1 MKFLGTK
8 YCGQESSICY
18 IDTDSNSFIAL
29 QSDRVSR
36 LKKDNFDINKTLTYL
51 KKRKLISNKIDIV
64 AVPFSDFSGQDAIL
78 EMQGPTYFW
87 LKKETIKRKIVKPR
101 YFKDLNKIGLKNKL
115 FYLLNFKWIVNQ
127 ILFLIFD
134 NFRNIKR
141 MNFYYVKKAIN
152 HIFKTNNIK
161 IKHLE
166 FYNHHLCHAASA
178 LIQYN
183 FDRKKINYIFVLD
196 EHGDRSHSSFYKW
209 DKEKFNLISS
219 SKIIKFKKNNKTYVT
234 SIGSVYSSFTEALG
248 LRRSTDEG
256 KVEAL
261 AAYGKPDKN
270 LLETLN
276 NIIKVNKDKLIFEV
290 DTSLY
295 KQHLT
300 VDKLKETLKTMN
312 NKNFAATIQN
322 FLEQIVLDLLK
333 TAKIKFN
340 FHELFVAGGVFA
352 NVILSYKVYE
362 NLKLNRIN
370 VVPYMGD
377 EGASVGAGVLSM
389 MKEKKDLNFLSL
401 KIMPYLGSKYSEND
415 IKKTL
420 YNFSEKVDFIKL
432 NNDEIIEHASKAL
445 IKNKV
450 ICTFMGRMEHGP
462 RALGNR
468 SILANPFFKETRDK
482 INLQIKKRPWYQPLC
497 PTILEEDREE
507 IFENSF
513 NHKFMSTAFKAKEN
527 FKEIIPS
534 ALHVDLTA
542 RPQFVEKEDNSF
554 IYNLL
559 KKIKEEFN
567 YGVILNTSFNL
578 HGRTNVLKPEDAITD
593 FLDCNLD
600 ELYMEKY
607 KIVKK
612 I

>member
-8 YCGQESSICY
+8 YCGQESSICF
-18 IDTDSNSFIAL
+18 IDTDSNSFIAV

-36 LKKDNFDINKTLTYL
+36 LKKDTFDINKTLTYL
-51 KKRKLISNKIDIV
+51 KKKELIPNKIDKV
-64 AVPFSDFSGQDAIL
+64 AIPFSDFTGHDAIL
-78 EMQGPTYFW
+78 EMQSPTYFW

-101 YFKDLNKIGLKNKL
+101 YFNDLNIIGFKNKL
-115 FYLLNFKWIVNQ
+115 FCLLNLKWIINQ
-127 ILFLIFD
+127 ILYSIFD
-134 NFRNIKR
+134 NLRKIKR
-141 MNFYYVKKAIN
+141 MNIYFVKKSIN
-152 HIFKTNNIK
+152 HIFKTNNIQ

-196 EHGDRSHSSFYKW
+196 EHGDRSHSSFYRW
-209 DKEKFNLISS
+209 DKDKFTLISS
-219 SKIIKFKKNNKTYVT
+219 SKIVQFKTQNKTYVT
-234 SIGSVYSSFTEALG
+234 SLGNVYSNFTEALG
-248 LRRSTDEG
+248 LRRSSDEG

-276 NIIKVNKDKLIFEV
+276 NIIKVNKDKLIFV
-290 DTSLY
+290 IDTSLF

-300 VDKLKETLKTMN
+300 VDKLKETLKGIN
-312 NKNFAATIQN
+312 DKNFAATIQN
-322 FLEQIVLDLLK
+322 FLEKIVLDLLK

-389 MKEKKDLNFLSL
+389 MKEKKDLNFLSK
-401 KIMPYLGSKYSEND
+401 KIMPYLGSEYSEND

-432 NNDEIIEHASKAL
+432 NNDQIIEHASKAL

-513 NHKFMSTAFKAKEN
+513 NHKFMSTAFKAKED
-527 FKEIIPS
+527 FREIIPS

-542 RPQFVEKEDNSF
+542 RPQFVEENDNRF

-559 KKIKEEFN
+559 KKIKEKFN